1 MANGAS
7 IATIRAGIL
16 VALTATLL
24 VVNALLQP
32 VPAGAQC
39 NPTCTDKCKAQLKA
53 CKGTAQLTNKT
64 ILASCAYTAKIVS
77 AACAFEAV
85 NLKTIQCLDKC
96 GVDLETCKLAGKQD
110 VESCK
115 LSIKTSVAGC
125 KDSAKQSLQQTLTDC
140 AIEDATCLSLC
151 P

>member
-1 MANGAS
+1 MVNGAS

-53 CKGTAQLTNKT
+53 CKGTAQFANKS
-64 ILASCAYTAKIVS
+64 ILATCVLIAKSGS
-77 AACAFEAV
+77 AGCAFEAV

-96 GVDLETCKLAGKQD
+96 GVELETCKLAGKQD

-115 LSIKTSVAGC
+115 LSVKTSVAGC

-140 AIEDATCLSLC
+140 AIEDVNCLSLC